1 MADHGSHGV
10 NDFAFKV
17 ATVNGTGSASA
28 NALLLQALFRMGI
41 PVSGKNVF
49 PSNIQGLP
57 TWYEIRANKDG
68 YTARSPDFQ
77 LVVAMNPQ
85 SYARDIEEVVSGG
98 WVLYD
103 NTFELSDEV
112 KRDDVTFLGVPL
124 AGMCV
129 DEFQGSRTRILMK
142 NITYVGALVALLDID
157 MDIVKGMLQEKFSA
171 KQHLMDANHKAI
183 DMGYAYAKK
192 HFDCP
197 LPIRLETMDE
207 TKDCVMIHG
216 NAAAALGCVYAGAT
230 VGAWYPITPS
240 TSVMDGFTEYCSRFR
255 VDSDTGKNN
264 YCIIQAEDEL
274 AAAGMVVGA
283 SWMGARA
290 FTPTSGPGISLMSE
304 FIGLAYYAEIPSV
317 FFDIQRTGPSTGMPT
332 RTQQGDI
339 MMCAYASHGD
349 TKHIVLFPSSPKE
362 CFEFA
367 VAAFDLAERFQ
378 TPTFLVSDLD
388 IGMND
393 WMIPKLEWDDSYRPD
408 RGKVLSAEE
417 LEEVEHFYRY
427 LDVDGDHIAARTLPG
442 VHPKGAYFTRGS
454 GHDKYG
460 RYTEGSDEYIEVVDR
475 LLRKVES
482 AGDAVPAPEVHS
494 TGAGESWGMI
504 SIGGCHWAV
513 LEARDDLARRG
524 IDVDYLRVCGFPF
537 NETVEDFLEAHDRIF
552 VIEQNRDEQ
561 LRRLLLMETSCPKEK
576 LASITYYGGQPLS
589 KGHVLDGL
597 AEWLGECG
605 ALEDQSSGVAGS
617 TATAEAKS

>member
-1 MADHGSHGV
+1 MAHDSGYGV

-28 NALLLQALFRMGI
+28 NGLLLQALFRMGI

-57 TWYEIRANKDG
+57 TWYEIRVNKDG

-98 WVLYD
+98 WILYD
-103 NTFELSDEV
+103 STRELDDEF
-112 KRDDVTFLGVPL
+112 RREDVTFLGVPL
-124 AGMCV
+124 AQMCV
-129 DEFQGSRTRILMK
+129 ENFEGSRTRILMK

-157 MDIVKGMLQEKFSA
+157 MDVVKEMVQEKFSA
-171 KQHLMDANHKAI
+171 KPHLIDANMQAI
-183 DMGYAYAKK
+183 ELGHSYATE

-197 LPIRLETMDE
+197 LPIRLESMDA
-207 TKDCVMIHG
+207 TRDCVMVTG
-216 NAAAALGCVYAGAT
+216 NVAAGLGAVYAGAT

-240 TSVMDGFTEYCSRFR
+240 TSLMDGFSEFCHRFR
-255 VDSDTGKNN
+255 VDPETGAKNF
-264 YCIIQAEDEL
+264 CIIQAEDEL

-317 FFDIQRTGPSTGMPT
+317 FFDVQRTGPSTGMPT
-332 RTQQGDI
+332 RTQQGDL

-349 TKHIVLFPSSPKE
+349 TKHVVLFPADPRE

-367 VAAFDLAERFQ
+367 VASFDLAERFQ
-378 TPTFLVSDLD
+378 TPVFVVSDLD

-393 WMIPKLEWDDSYRPD
+393 WMIPRLEWDDSYSPD

-417 LEEVEHFYRY
+417 LEKAESFYRY
-427 LDVDGDHIAARTLPG
+427 LDVDGDHIPYRTLPG

-475 LLRKVES
+475 LLKKVES
-482 AGDAVPAPEVHS
+482 AGDHVPQPEVF
-494 TGAGESWGMI
+494 GEHATDEGGPSYGLI

-524 IDVDYLRVCGFPF
+524 VEVDYLRVRGFPF
-537 NETVEDFLEAHDRIF
+537 CETVEDFLEHHDRVF
-552 VIEQNRDEQ
+552 VVEQNRDEQ
-561 LRRLLLMETSCPKEK
+561 LRKLLINETECPKEK
-576 LASITYYGGQPLS
+576 LTSITYYGGQPLS
-589 KGHVLDGL
+589 KGHVLGGL
-597 AEWLGECG
+597 SEHIEILPA
-605 ALEDQSSGVAGS
+605 GVGS
-617 TATAEAKS
+617 

>member
-1 MADHGSHGV
+1 MAQDSGYGV

-28 NALLLQALFRMGI
+28 NGLLLQALFRMGI

-57 TWYEIRANKDG
+57 TWYEIRVNGDG

-98 WVLYD
+98 WILYD
-103 NTFELSDEV
+103 NTRELDEEF
-112 KRDDVTFLGVPL
+112 RREDVNFLGVPL

-129 DEFQGSRTRILMK
+129 DSFQGSRTRILMK

-157 MDIVKGMLQEKFSA
+157 MGVVKGMLEEKFSH
-171 KQHLMDANHKAI
+171 KKHLMDANFQAI
-183 DMGYAYAKK
+183 AMGHDYAKE

-197 LPIRLETMDE
+197 LPIRLEAMDK
-207 TKDCVMIHG
+207 TRDSVMITG

-240 TSVMDGFTEYCSRFR
+240 TSLMDGFTEYCHRFR
-255 VDSDTGKNN
+255 VDEKSGKHNF
-264 YCIIQAEDEL
+264 CIIQAEDEL
-274 AAAGMVVGA
+274 AAAGMVIGA

-304 FIGLAYYAEIPSV
+304 FIGLAYYAEIPCV
-317 FFDIQRTGPSTGMPT
+317 FFDVQRTGPSTGMPT
-332 RTQQGDI
+332 RTQQGDL
-339 MMCAYASHGD
+339 MLCAYASHGD
-349 TKHIVLFPSSPKE
+349 TKHIVLFPADPKE

-378 TPTFLVSDLD
+378 TPTFVVSDLD

-393 WMIPKLEWDDSYRPD
+393 WMIPRLEWDDSFMPD
-408 RGKVLSAEE
+408 RGKVLSADD
-417 LEEVEHFYRY
+417 LEKAESFYRY
-427 LDVDGDHIAARTLPG
+427 LDVDGDRIPYRTLPG

-460 RYTEGSDEYIEVVDR
+460 RYTEGSAEYIEVVDR
-475 LLRKVES
+475 ILEKVES
-482 AGDAVPAPEVHS
+482 AGDHVPAPEVFT
-494 TGAGESWGMI
+494 TGAAGRSGWGMI

-513 LEARDDLARRG
+513 QEARDDLAARG
-524 IDVDYLRVCGFPF
+524 IDIDYLRVRGFPF
-537 NETVEDFLEAHDRIF
+537 NQAVEEFLASHERIF

-561 LRRLLLMETSCPKEK
+561 LRKLLLLETECPKEK
-576 LASITYYGGQPLS
+576 LESITYYGGQPLS
-589 KGHVLDGL
+589 KGHVLEGL
-597 AEWLGECG
+597 APWLKS
-605 ALEDQSSGVAGS
+605 LEPA
-617 TATAEAKS
+617 AAESAS